1 MIGILSEEVK
11 EKVEVGRRRRPILSS
26 SLNSFPLMN
35 DDVAVSF
42 FPRHDEKFF
51 VRASYCKAE
60 SI

>member
-1 MIGILSEEVK
+1 
-11 EKVEVGRRRRPILSS
+11 VEVGRRRRPILSS